1 VPQRSCQAR
10 VASRAH
16 ARARE
21 VAQARK
27 ADATAAL
34 AARLGS
40 RFMPLGEVPAA
51 RHRVLRAAR
60 GVEEIVLDLTTGMGR
75 KWT

>member
-1 VPQRSCQAR
+1 VSGTRGFA
-10 VASRAH
+10 RAH

-21 VAQARK
+21 VVPARK

-40 RFMPLGEVPAA
+40 RFMPLGDVPAA
-51 RHRVLRAAR
+51 RHRVLRTDH
-60 GVEEIVLDLTTGMGR
+60 GVEEIVLDLTIGMGR